1 MFSENIYINTNFK
14 NNYDSSDIDTD
25 SRPDPPKKSKSQKS
39 CHKFSKVLFT
49 SLIIYFLLLTILF
62 SSALIILFKKYSQLL
77 EEKTI
82 MKELNYTEL
91 ECTKWDSLLEDKV
104 WSCCPKDWKPFGSHC
119 YWVTT
124 HTSTD
129 SAASWNESEKNC
141 FSMGAHLLV
150 IHSKEEQDF
159 ITGILNS
166 HAAYF
171 IGLWDSGHRQWQ
183 WVSQTP
189 YNESA
194 TFWHKDE
201 PSSDDEKCVIIN
213 RRMNSK
219 WGWNDIRCSEKQQSI
234 CQMKKIH
241 L

>member
-14 NNYDSSDIDTD
+14 NKYDSSDIDTD
-25 SRPDPPKKSKSQKS
+25 FRPDPPKKSKSQKS

-62 SSALIILFKKYSQLL
+62 TSALIILFKKYSQLL

-104 WSCCPKDWKPFGSHC
+104 WSCCPKDWKPFDSNC
-119 YWVTT
+119 YFP
-124 HTSTD
+124 STD
-129 SAASWNESEKNC
+129 SVESWMESEEKC
-141 FSMGAHLLV
+141 SGIGAHLVV
-150 IHSKEEQDF
+150 IHSQEEQDF
-159 ITGILNS
+159 LPRILDT

-171 IGLWDSGHRQWQ
+171 IGLSDPGHRQWQ
-183 WVSQTP
+183 WVDQTP
-189 YNESA
+189 YNGNA
-194 TFWHKDE
+194 TFWHEGE
-201 PSSDDEKCVIIN
+201 PSSDNEQCVIIN
-213 RRMNSK
+213 HHENTG
-219 WGWNDIRCSEKQQSI
+219 WGWSDSSCSDKQKLV
-234 CQMKKIH
+234 CQVKKIY

>member
-14 NNYDSSDIDTD
+14 NKYDSSDIDTD
-25 SRPDPPKKSKSQKS
+25 FRPDPPKKSKSQKS

-104 WSCCPKDWKPFGSHC
+104 WSCCPKDWKPFDSNC
-119 YWVTT
+119 YFP
-124 HTSTD
+124 STD
-129 SAASWNESEKNC
+129 SVESWMESEEKC
-141 FSMGAHLLV
+141 SGIGAHLVV
-150 IHSKEEQDF
+150 IHSQEEQDF
-159 ITGILNS
+159 LPRILDT

-171 IGLWDSGHRQWQ
+171 IGLSDPGHRQWQ
-183 WVSQTP
+183 WVDQTP
-189 YNESA
+189 YNGNA
-194 TFWHKDE
+194 TFWHEGE
-201 PSSDDEKCVIIN
+201 PSSDNEQCVIIN
-213 RRMNSK
+213 HHENTG
-219 WGWNDIRCSEKQQSI
+219 WGWSDSSCSDKQKLV
-234 CQMKKIH
+234 CQVKKIY

>member
-14 NNYDSSDIDTD
+14 NKYDSSDIDTD

-104 WSCCPKDWKPFGSHC
+104 WSCCPKDWKSFDSNC
-119 YWVTT
+119 YFP
-124 HTSTD
+124 STD
-129 SAASWNESEKNC
+129 SVESWMESEEKC
-141 FSMGAHLLV
+141 SSIGAHLVV
-150 IHSKEEQDF
+150 IHSQEEQDF
-159 ITGILNS
+159 LPRILDT

-171 IGLWDSGHRQWQ
+171 IGLSDPGHRQWQ
-183 WVSQTP
+183 WVDQTP
-189 YNESA
+189 YNGNA
-194 TFWHKDE
+194 TFWHEGE
-201 PSSDDEKCVIIN
+201 PSSDNEQCVIIN
-213 RRMNSK
+213 HRENTG
-219 WGWNDIRCSEKQQSI
+219 WGWSDSSCSDKQKLV
-234 CQMKKIH
+234 CQVKKIY

>member
-14 NNYDSSDIDTD
+14 NKYDSSDIDTD
-25 SRPDPPKKSKSQKS
+25 FRPDPPKKSKSQKS

-91 ECTKWDSLLEDKV
+91 ECTKWDSLSEDKV
-104 WSCCPKDWKPFGSHC
+104 WSCCPKDWKPFDSNC
-119 YWVTT
+119 YFP
-124 HTSTD
+124 STD
-129 SAASWNESEKNC
+129 SVESWMESEEKC
-141 FSMGAHLLV
+141 SGIGAHLVV
-150 IHSKEEQDF
+150 IHSQEEQDF
-159 ITGILNS
+159 LPRILDT

-171 IGLWDSGHRQWQ
+171 IGLSDPGHRQWQ
-183 WVSQTP
+183 WVDQTP
-189 YNESA
+189 YNGNA
-194 TFWHKDE
+194 TFWHEGE
-201 PSSDDEKCVIIN
+201 PSSDNEQCVIIN
-213 RRMNSK
+213 HHENTG
-219 WGWNDIRCSEKQQSI
+219 WGWSDSSCSDKQKLV
-234 CQMKKIH
+234 CQVKKIY

>member
-14 NNYDSSDIDTD
+14 NKYDSSDIDTD

-39 CHKFSKVLFT
+39 CHKFSKILFT

-104 WSCCPKDWKPFGSHC
+104 WSCCPKDWKPFDSNC
-119 YWVTT
+119 YFP
-124 HTSTD
+124 STD
-129 SAASWNESEKNC
+129 SVESWMESEEKC
-141 FSMGAHLLV
+141 SSIGAHLVV
-150 IHSKEEQDF
+150 IHSQEEQDF
-159 ITGILNS
+159 LPRILDT

-171 IGLWDSGHRQWQ
+171 IGLSDPGHRQWQ
-183 WVSQTP
+183 WVDQTP
-189 YNESA
+189 YNGNA
-194 TFWHKDE
+194 TFWHEGE
-201 PSSDDEKCVIIN
+201 PSSDNEQCVIIN
-213 RRMNSK
+213 HRENTG
-219 WGWNDIRCSEKQQSI
+219 WGWSDSSCSDKQKLV
-234 CQMKKIH
+234 CQVKKMY